1 VAIVGL
7 ALAPSVVLVGLP
19 LFSLV
24 RQSLAHGAAGYS
36 DLNTVPLG
44 ASSSGFHALLTSVE
58 IASVAAAIASAL
70 GLALAT
76 AVTRPHTRGR
86 RVPGLA
92 RLTESASVLPLGISA
107 VTVGFGFLIV
117 FDTPPLD
124 LRTSWWIIPIAHA
137 LVALPF
143 VVRATVPTLRS
154 IDPHQRE
161 AAALLGATPGRVWRE
176 IDAHVVAHAAAVA
189 VGFAFAISLGE
200 FGATLFIVRPETT
213 TAPVAIFRFLSR
225 PGATNVDQAMALATL
240 LAVVTGIVALTSERI
255 VRTRRSV

>member
-1 VAIVGL
+1 
-7 ALAPSVVLVGLP
+7 
-19 LFSLV
+19 
-24 RQSLAHGAAGYS
+24 
-36 DLNTVPLG
+36 
-44 ASSSGFHALLTSVE
+44 
-58 IASVAAAIASAL
+58 
-70 GLALAT
+70 
-76 AVTRPHTRGR
+76 
-86 RVPGLA
+86 
-92 RLTESASVLPLGISA
+92 
-107 VTVGFGFLIV
+107 V

-161 AAALLGATPGRVWRE
+161 AAASLGATPARVWRE
-176 IDAHVVAHAAAVA
+176 IDARVVAHAAAVA
-189 VGFAFAISLGE
+189 IGFAFAISLGE

-240 LAVVTGIVALTSERI
+240 LAVVTGIVALTSEWL
-255 VRTRRSV
+255 VRMRRPT